1 MNWYKLSQ
9 IDAQS
14 LANKYP
20 KANGISGD
28 LIVDNDVPNT
38 NSISA
43 SLKDYEEIRGI
54 RNIPIS
60 EFYLTGISYS
70 IEEDNHIKK
79 IEEQIK
85 QSKHIKPL
93 IVVMDKKGLYIL
105 EGGHR
110 AEALYNLKAT
120 YVPSLLI
127 VDLENYELV

>member
-1 MNWYKLSQ
+1 MNWYKLAQ
-9 IDAQS
+9 IDTQS
-14 LANKYP
+14 IANKYP

-43 SLKDYEEIRGI
+43 SLKNYEEIRGI

-93 IVVMDKKGLYIL
+93 IVVMDKEGLYIL

-120 YVPSLLI
+120 YLPALLI
-127 VDLENYELV
+127 VDLESL